1 MCGDDHDHDQGDDHV
16 HGAGS
21 ERVRHGATGV
31 RVRSMA
37 TLQSVAQHVVSSDE
51 VRRSAAGFIGY
62 GGTQRG
68 DKVLIA
74 VPRITD
80 DEVLDAVVAALHD
93 VGAHVDVIVMDDE
106 PDRPFEARDE
116 ITMMMRREPYH
127 VNLRRGD
134 RAPWVEE
141 LAAARGYDLLIHGA
155 AGPVPS
161 SASRYEAFP
170 WTTKEHFLGD
180 ANLFPR
186 ELHKIINEHTWARI
200 TQNIGGRISL
210 TDPEGT
216 DLTTTILEYPF
227 HDGRHDYGFKP
238 KWGHLMAHAPT
249 PVGPDDDT
257 TGVIAGTMS
266 HYGRAFPRIA
276 LDIEGAK
283 AVQISGGGEYGAAWR
298 ELDEETAGVQYPCF
312 PAPGLFWLWELAIG
326 TNPKIRRPSNIEQIS
341 SDGFEWERRRAGVI
355 HCGLG
360 TRWRS
365 AEEDWAGDQGI
376 LYGHLHV
383 HLLFPTLV
391 VEAPD
396 GSTVPV
402 IEHGRLSA
410 YDDPEVRDCA
420 ARFGDPDELLR
431 NDWEPSIPGI
441 NAGGSYDDYQ
451 ADPGKWIYGR
461 TA

>member
-1 MCGDDHDHDQGDDHV
+1 MCGNDNDHS
-16 HGAGS
+16 HGQAASSGHGG
-21 ERVRHGATGV
+21 RGATGV

-37 TLQSVAQHVVSSDE
+37 TLQAVARHVVSSEE

-62 GGTQRG
+62 GGTTRG

-74 VPRITD
+74 VPRLVD
-80 DEVLDAVVAALHD
+80 AEVLDAVVAALHD

-116 ITMMMRREPYH
+116 ITMMMRREPYD

-134 RAPWVEE
+134 RAPWIEE

-155 AGPVPS
+155 AGPVP
-161 SASRYEAFP
+161 ATATRYEAFP
-170 WTTKEHFLGD
+170 WTTKEHFLGES
-180 ANLFPR
+180 NLFPR
-186 ELHKIINEHTWARI
+186 ELHKVINERTWSRI
-200 TQNIGGRISL
+200 TDNIGGRIRL

-216 DLTTTILEYPF
+216 DLSMAILEHPF

-238 KWGHLMAHAPT
+238 KWGHLMAHPPT
-249 PVGPDDDT
+249 PVGEEDDT
-257 TGVIAGTMS
+257 TGVISGTMS

-276 LDIEGAK
+276 IDIEGAK
-283 AVQISGGGEYGAAWR
+283 AMQITGGGEYGAAWR
-298 ELDEETAGVQYPCF
+298 ELEEETAGIQYPCF
-312 PAPGLFWLWELAIG
+312 PGPGLFWLWELAIG
-326 TNPKIRRPSNIEQIS
+326 TNPKIRRPSNVDYLS

-365 AEEDWAGDQGI
+365 REEDWAGDHGI

-391 VEAPD
+391 VETASG
-396 GSTVPV
+396 GSVTV
-402 IEHGRLSA
+402 IENGRLAA
-410 YDDPEVRDCA
+410 YDDPEVRDWA
-420 ARFGDPDELLR
+420 ARFGDPDDLLHD
-431 NDWEPSIPGI
+431 DWVPSIPGI
-441 NAGGSYDDYQ
+441 SAPGTYADYEQ
-451 ADPGKWIYGR
+451 DPGRFVYGR